1 MEEGGME
8 EVVTSTPTSAPG
20 GFQTA
25 VERDIPGRIA
35 RIFEGSPDELSDR
48 LATFPRYARRA
59 QITRFAALYEL
70 FKLAQPV
77 KGSIVDCG
85 VFRGFSLMAFAQFSA
100 ALEPNNLTRRIYG
113 FDTFDGFPSVSELD
127 RPQQTG
133 AVKGDLAADSYE
145 ELSKLIEV
153 YDSDR
158 FLGHIP
164 KVRLVRGDV
173 TETIPIFIA
182 DNPHLVVS
190 MLFLDLDLFEPT
202 LAALK
207 NFLPKMPKGSI
218 LAFDELD
225 NPIWPGE
232 TLAACEEVGLDRL
245 ELRRFEFDPYIAYA
259 VL

>member
-1 MEEGGME
+1 MDMEK
-8 EVVTSTPTSAPG
+8 VVTPTPTSAPG

-25 VERDIPGRIA
+25 VEREVPGRIA
-35 RIFEGSPDELSDR
+35 RIFEGSPDELCVR
-48 LATFPRYARRA
+48 LANFPRYARRA
-59 QITRFAALYEL
+59 QVTRFAALYEL

-77 KGSIVDCG
+77 KGSIIDCG
-85 VFRGFSLMAFAQFSA
+85 VFRGFSLMTFAHLSA

-127 RPQQTG
+127 RPQRTG
-133 AVKGDLAADSYE
+133 AAKGDLAADSYE
-145 ELSKLIEV
+145 ELSKIIDV

-164 KVRLVRGDV
+164 KVKLVRGDV
-173 TETIPIFIA
+173 VETIPAFITE
-182 DNPHLVVS
+182 NQHLVVS
-190 MLFLDLDLFEPT
+190 MLFLDMDLYEPT
-202 LAALK
+202 VSALT
-207 NFLPKMPKGSI
+207 NFLPRMPKGSI

-232 TLAACEEVGLDRL
+232 TLAACEEVGLGRL
-245 ELRRFEFDPYIAYA
+245 ELRRFDFDPYIAYA